1 MSEGER
7 ENCGQSVDLRYC
19 RLGWRMEDGGQV
31 VTDLSVRQPLYVL
44 YTALVISE
52 DFSDLRP
59 APVLDLLVEGEVQHQ
74 PLQAGGGRLR
84 PRQQEVEQI
93 HGEVVSV
100 ETLVILHGYQVN
112 VNEVPRIFWVKSY
125 GLQCGGFPSAFPL
138 LVDLSSARGRA
149 ETSAEAERGGREE
162 VVFS

>member
-7 ENCGQSVDLRYC
+7 ENCGQSVDLRHC
-19 RLGWRMEDGGQV
+19 RLGWRMEVGGQV

-74 PLQAGGGRLR
+74 PLEGGGGRLR

-100 ETLVILHGYQVN
+100 ETLVLFHSDEIN
-112 VNEVPRIFWVKSY
+112 INEVLRVFSVKSCSMFLY
-125 GLQCGGFPSAFPL
+125 L
-138 LVDLSSARGRA
+138 L
-149 ETSAEAERGGREE
+149 
-162 VVFS
+162 